1 MVTIINGSTTK
12 PASTLQLIDFFT
24 EHTEYSGVLY
34 TGYPVMGGVGGPL
47 SIDAVWVSKEKGVV
61 VFCLEEGK
69 ELDNSKIQEVQD
81 ESYGRIYS
89 KLVGYKTLMKGR
101 KLQVKISVVTF
112 APGRD
117 DADQFGDE
125 EYPVCASNTLES
137 CLFRS
142 GECVDEKIYEETV
155 SIIQSVSSIRK
166 GVKKRIVN
174 DVNSRGSKLKALED
188 SIANLDNRQGRAV
201 IESVD
206 GVQRIRGL
214 AGSGKTIVLALKA
227 AYLYAKHP
235 DWKIAVTFHSRSLK
249 GQYKRFINSFVQEQ
263 TGEEPDWENLEII
276 HAWGATGKRSDDG
289 LYHRFCMQH
298 GCECLNLME
307 ARRRFGSGS
316 EFAGVCED
324 AVSKVPS
331 PLPMY
336 DAILIDE
343 AQDFPSSFLRM
354 CYVMLRSPK
363 RLVYAY
369 DELQNLRDTEMPSP
383 EKLFGVDQ
391 NGAPLVSLSQKNQ
404 DCMLEVCYRNSGP
417 VLTTAHAI
425 GFGLYKVP
433 SPGMTTGIVQM
444 FERPNLWE
452 EVGYKIASG
461 CLSPG
466 ETVDLYRPSETSP
479 DFLSSHSPI
488 DDLIQF
494 VVFDT
499 KGDQDKWVAEQV
511 RKNLVDEE
519 LMPIDVVVINPNPVT
534 TKDNV
539 APIRAMLYDQNIAT
553 HVTGVD
559 TTPDVF
565 FDEENKSVAFTGI
578 FRAKGNEAG
587 MVYVVNAQECCA
599 EQIWGASLAR
609 NRLFTAITRSKAW
622 VRVVGVGEGMKKLQA
637 EFDAIKQNQFHLKF
651 RYPDETELKRM
662 RRINRDMTKDEERQ
676 LESKRRDLA
685 ELVAGL
691 KNGSIMIDDLNPVD
705 VAALKDILGR

>member
-12 PASTLQLIDFFT
+12 PASTLQLSEFFKKQT
-24 EHTEYSGVLY
+24 GYSGVLY
-34 TGYPVMGGVGGPL
+34 TGYPIMGGAGGPL
-47 SIDAVWVSKEKGVV
+47 SIDAIWVSREKGVI
-61 VFCLEEGK
+61 VFCLEEGRT
-69 ELDNSKIQEVQD
+69 LDHSEIQNVQD
-81 ESYGRIYS
+81 ESYRRIYS
-89 KLVGYKTLMKGR
+89 KLVGYKALMKGR
-101 KLQVKISVVTF
+101 QLQIGISVVTF
-112 APGRD
+112 APARD
-117 DADQFGDE
+117 DAEQFGDAD
-125 EYPVCASNTLES
+125 YPVCSSSTLES
-137 CLFRS
+137 FLS
-142 GECVDEKIYEETV
+142 KTGECVDKSLYEEAV

-166 GVKKRIVN
+166 GLKKRIVN
-174 DVNSRGSKLKALED
+174 DNNSRGSKLKSLED

-201 IESVD
+201 IESVE

-235 DWKIAVTFHSRSLK
+235 EWKIAVTFHSRSLK

-276 HAWGATGKRSDDG
+276 HAWGSAGKRSDDG
-289 LYHRFCMQH
+289 LYHRFCIQH

-307 ARRRFGSGS
+307 ARRRFGIGR
-316 EFAGVCED
+316 EFAGACED
-324 AVSKVPS
+324 AVSKVCSPS
-331 PLPMY
+331 PMY

-343 AQDFPSSFLRM
+343 AQDFPASFLRM
-354 CYVMLRSPK
+354 CYAMLCSPK

-369 DELQNLRDTEMPSP
+369 DELQNLRDTEMPAP

-391 NGAPLVSLSQKNQ
+391 NGVPLVSLSQKNQ

-425 GFGLYKVP
+425 GFGLYKTP
-433 SPGMTTGIVQM
+433 PPGMTTGIVQM

-461 CLSPG
+461 RLSPG
-466 ETVDLYRPSETSP
+466 EEVDLCRSSETSP
-479 DFLSSHSPI
+479 DFLSNHSSI

-494 VVFDT
+494 LAFDT
-499 KGDQDKWVAEQV
+499 KDDQDKWVAEQV
-511 RKNLVDEE
+511 RKNLVDDE

-539 APIRAMLYDQNIAT
+539 APIRAMLYDQEIAT

-565 FDEENKSVAFTGI
+565 FDEDNKSVAFTGI

-587 MVYVVNAQECCA
+587 MVYVVNAHECYA
-599 EQIWGASLAR
+599 EAIWGASLAR

-622 VRVVGVGEGMKKLQA
+622 VRVVGVGEEMKKLQA
-637 EFDAIKQNQFHLKF
+637 EFYAIKRNNFHLKF
-651 RYPDETELKRM
+651 RYPNEDELKRM

-676 LESKRRDLA
+676 LESRRRDMA
-685 ELVAGL
+685 ELVEGL
-691 KNGSIMIDDLNPVD
+691 KNGSIVKEDLDPVD
-705 VAALKDILGR
+705 VAALKELLG

>member
-1 MVTIINGSTTK
+1 MITIINGSTTK
-12 PASTLQLIDFFT
+12 PASTLQLIDYFKA
-24 EHTEYSGVLY
+24 HTEYSGVLY

-47 SIDAVWVSKEKGVV
+47 SIDAIWVSKEKGII

-69 ELDNSKIQEVQD
+69 ALDRSEIQEVQD

-89 KLVGYKTLMKGR
+89 KLVGYKSLMKGR
-101 KLQVKISVVTF
+101 KLQIKISVVTF

-117 DADQFGDE
+117 DADLFGDE
-125 EYPVCASNTLES
+125 EYPVCASNTLDS
-137 CLFRS
+137 CLSRTR
-142 GECVDEKIYEETV
+142 ECVDEKIYEEAV

-174 DVNSRGSKLKALED
+174 DINSRGSKLKSLEN

-249 GQYKRFINSFVQEQ
+249 GQYKRFVNSFVQEQ
-263 TGEEPDWENLEII
+263 MGEEPDWENLEII
-276 HAWGATGKRSDDG
+276 HAWGAAGNSNNDG
-289 LYHRFCMQH
+289 LYHKFCVRH
-298 GCECLNLME
+298 ECECLSLIE
-307 ARRRFGSGS
+307 ARRRFGCGK
-316 EFAGVCED
+316 EFAGACED
-324 AVSKVPS
+324 ALAKVAMPS
-331 PLPMY
+331 PMY
-336 DAILIDE
+336 DVVLIDE
-343 AQDFPSSFLRM
+343 AQDFPVSFLRM
-354 CYVMLRSPK
+354 CYAMLRTPK

-383 EKLFGVDQ
+383 ETIFGVDK
-391 NGAPLVSLSQKNQ
+391 NGKPVVTLSQKNQ

-425 GFGLYKVP
+425 GFGLYRIP
-433 SPGMTTGIVQM
+433 PPGMTTGIVQM
-444 FERPNLWE
+444 FERQNLWE
-452 EVGYKIASG
+452 EVGYKIVSG
-461 CLSPG
+461 RLSPG
-466 ETVDLYRPSETSP
+466 DDVELYRPAETSP

-494 VVFDT
+494 VAFDT
-499 KGDQDKWVAEQV
+499 KADQDKWVAEQI
-511 RKNLVDEE
+511 RKNLVEEE
-519 LMPIDVVVINPNPVT
+519 LMPIDVVVINPNPLT

-539 APIRAMLYDQNIAT
+539 APIRAMLYDLNIAT

-587 MVYVVNAQECCA
+587 MVYVVNAHECYA
-599 EQIWGASLAR
+599 EIIWGASLAR

-637 EFDAIKQNQFHLKF
+637 EFDKIRQNSFHLKF
-651 RYPDETELKRM
+651 RYPTEDELKRM

-676 LESKRRDLA
+676 LESRRRDMA
-685 ELVAGL
+685 ELVEGL
-691 KNGSIMIDDLNPVD
+691 RNGSIVVEDLDPVD
-705 VAALKDILGR
+705 VAALKELLGK